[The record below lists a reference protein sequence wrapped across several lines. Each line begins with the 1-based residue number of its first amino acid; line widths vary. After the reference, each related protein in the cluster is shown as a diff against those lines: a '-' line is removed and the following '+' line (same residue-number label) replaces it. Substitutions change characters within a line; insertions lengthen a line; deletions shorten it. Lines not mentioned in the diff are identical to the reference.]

1 MNVILVKTEPDD
13 VWLAESLSQYNTAD
27 YYAKYGISWKTH
39 LFTTNWEMRE
49 NYRIVYNDAR
59 VGFLT
64 LEVEPESDELYIHD
78 LQLEKNYQRQ
88 GIGSQVLALVEQFAR
103 RRDVR
108 HLRLS
113 VFIDSPAQALYC
125 GRGFVIVNQNE
136 SMVSLYKRL

>member
-49 NYRIVYNDAR
+49 NYRVVYDDTH
-59 VGFLT
+59 VGFLM
-64 LEVEPESDELYIHD
+64 LEAEPESGELYIHD
-78 LQLEKNYQRQ
+78 LQLDKAYQRR
-88 GIGSQVLALVEQFAR
+88 GIGSQVLTLIERLAR
-103 RRDVR
+103 QREIQ

-113 VFIDSPAQALYC
+113 VFIDSPAQALY
-125 GRGFVIVNQNE
+125 GSRGFVVVNQNE
-136 SMVSLYKRL
+136 SRVSLYKRL